1 MFHDLSQW
9 MLEWADSPYA
19 VWVLFFISVA
29 ESSFFPIPPDILLI
43 ALVLSS
49 PDQGIWLAMVTTAG
63 SVIGGVIGYFIG
75 LWGGRPILQRFVAE
89 KTIGKV
95 QRQFDRYGG
104 WAVGVAGFTPIP
116 YKVFTI
122 ASGAFAFKLPV
133 FVLASLAGR
142 GGRFFIVAGSIQLF
156 GTQMIELVER
166 YFNIGSFVLIVVI
179 VGSLVLLR
187 VLRKPG
193 SV

>member
-43 ALVLSS
+43 ALVLSN

-95 QRQFDRYGG
+95 QRQF
-104 WAVGVAGFTPIP
+104 
-116 YKVFTI
+116 
-122 ASGAFAFKLPV
+122 
-133 FVLASLAGR
+133 
-142 GGRFFIVAGSIQLF
+142 
-156 GTQMIELVER
+156 
-166 YFNIGSFVLIVVI
+166 
-179 VGSLVLLR
+179 
-187 VLRKPG
+187 
-193 SV
+193 

>member
-156 GTQMIELVER
+156 GAQMIELVER

>member
-43 ALVLSS
+43 ALVLSN

-104 WAVGVAGFTPIP
+104 WAVGVAGVTPIP

-156 GTQMIELVER
+156 GAPIIELVER

>member
-1 MFHDLSQW
+1 MFHDLAQW
-9 MLEWADSPYA
+9 MLEWVDSPYA

-43 ALVLSS
+43 ALVLSN

-166 YFNIGSFVLIVVI
+166 HFNIGSFVLIVVI

>member
-43 ALVLSS
+43 ALVLSN

-122 ASGAFAFKLPV
+122 ASGAFSFKLPV

>member
-1 MFHDLSQW
+1 MFHDLAQW

-43 ALVLSS
+43 ALVLSN
-49 PDQGIWLAMVTTAG
+49 PDQGIWLAAVTTAG

-133 FVLASLAGR
+133 FVVASLAGR
-142 GGRFFIVAGSIQLF
+142 GGRFFVVAGSIQLF

-166 YFNIGSFVLIVVI
+166 YFNIGSLVLIVVI
-179 VGSLVLLR
+179 VGSVALVHLLR
-187 VLRKPG
+187 RPKPA
-193 SV
+193 

>member
-104 WAVGVAGFTPIP
+104 WAVGVAGVTPIP

-122 ASGAFAFKLPV
+122 ASGAFSFKLPV

>member
-1 MFHDLSQW
+1 MFHDLAQW
-9 MLEWADSPYA
+9 MLEWAESPYA
-19 VWVLFFISVA
+19 VWALFLIAVA

-43 ALVLSS
+43 ALVLSD
-49 PDQGIWLAMVTTAG
+49 PDRGVWLAVVTTAG
-63 SVIGGVIGYFIG
+63 SVIGGIIGYFIG
-75 LWGGRPILQRFVAE
+75 FWGGRPILKRFVAE
-89 KTIGKV
+89 NTIGRV

-133 FVLASLAGR
+133 FVMASLVGR

-156 GTQMIELVER
+156 GAQMVELIER
-166 YFNIGSFVLIVVI
+166 YFNVASLVLIVVI
-179 VGSLVLLR
+179 VGSVFLVRLLH
-187 VLRKPG
+187 KPRPA
-193 SV
+193 

>member
-89 KTIGKV
+89 TTIGKV

-122 ASGAFAFKLPV
+122 ASGAFSFKLPV

-156 GTQMIELVER
+156 GAQMIELVER

>member
-1 MFHDLSQW
+1 MFHDLAQW

-19 VWVLFFISVA
+19 VWVLFLIAVA

-43 ALVLSS
+43 ALVLNN
-49 PDQGIWLAMVTTAG
+49 PDQGVWLAVVTTAG

-89 KTIGKV
+89 KTIGKI

-133 FVLASLAGR
+133 FVMASLAGR
-142 GGRFFIVAGSIQLF
+142 GGRFFVVAASIQLF
-156 GTQMIELVER
+156 GTQMVELVER
-166 YFNIGSFVLIVVI
+166 YFN
-179 VGSLVLLR
+179 VGSLVLVIVIVGSFVL
-187 VLRKPG
+187 VHLLRKPG
-193 SV
+193 PA

>member
-43 ALVLSS
+43 ALVLSN

-104 WAVGVAGFTPIP
+104 WAVGVAGVTPIP

-156 GTQMIELVER
+156 GAQMIELVER

>member
-1 MFHDLSQW
+1 MFHDLAQW

-43 ALVLSS
+43 ALVLSD
-49 PDQGIWLAMVTTAG
+49 PDQGLWLAMVTTAG

-95 QRQFDRYGG
+95 QRQFDRYAG

-122 ASGAFAFKLPV
+122 ASGVFVFKLPV
-133 FVLASLAGR
+133 FVMASLAGR
-142 GGRFFIVAGSIQLF
+142 GGRFFVVAGSIQLF

-166 YFNIGSFVLIVVI
+166 YFNVGSLVLIVVI
-179 VGSLVLLR
+179 VGSFVLLR
-187 VLRKPG
+187 VLRKPR